1 MKTHRVALATLV
13 ASVFIAG
20 PAHAQPSP
28 PPNDNYL
35 SSTVITEAATT
46 GFSDTQYTDVEDT
59 TLATTQ
65 SDLFNPDRN
74 GLPFGG
80 AGPEPLTCQG
90 ITYGK
95 TIWYD
100 LHPKVDEGLEFEV
113 AGFPTAVT
121 LYQWDVN
128 TSLIV
133 RTVGCQVST
142 TNLNDFVLLRDLEKG
157 KAYTVQI
164 GGVGAGSQADSGT
177 LDVTANFVP
186 DHDGD
191 GIYDQMDACRTLPG
205 VQRFDGC
212 PPTLKP
218 GLSWNANT
226 SSGVRITQM
235 LVTGLPGGS
244 QAQIRCSCRIQQTLK
259 LKGSSTSANA
269 TAGAFVGRTLPVGAT
284 VEIWATHRATGTG
297 EFKYGA
303 IGGYLKY
310 VVNSSGLSVPVKR
323 CLMPGSRVPRTTCP
337 PGGRRPVSHSVADL
351 LRTG

>member
-1 MKTHRVALATLV
+1 M
-13 ASVFIAG
+13 
-20 PAHAQPSP
+20 
-28 PPNDNYL
+28 
-35 SSTVITEAATT
+35 
-46 GFSDTQYTDVEDT
+46 
-59 TLATTQ
+59 
-65 SDLFNPDRN
+65 
-74 GLPFGG
+74 
-80 AGPEPLTCQG
+80 
-90 ITYGK
+90 
-95 TIWYD
+95 
-100 LHPKVDEGLEFEV
+100 
-113 AGFPTAVT
+113 
-121 LYQWDVN
+121 
-128 TSLIV
+128 

-244 QAQIRCSCRIQQTLK
+244 QAPDPL
-259 LKGSSTSANA
+259 
-269 TAGAFVGRTLPVGAT
+269 FVPYPADAEAERLLHLRQCHRRRVRRTDA
-284 VEIWATHRATGTG
+284 
-297 EFKYGA
+297 
-303 IGGYLKY
+303 
-310 VVNSSGLSVPVKR
+310 S
-323 CLMPGSRVPRTTCP
+323 
-337 PGGRRPVSHSVADL
+337 GGRDRRDRGDAPGD
-351 LRTG
+351 RNG

>member
-1 MKTHRVALATLV
+1 M
-13 ASVFIAG
+13 
-20 PAHAQPSP
+20 
-28 PPNDNYL
+28 
-35 SSTVITEAATT
+35 
-46 GFSDTQYTDVEDT
+46 
-59 TLATTQ
+59 
-65 SDLFNPDRN
+65 
-74 GLPFGG
+74 
-80 AGPEPLTCQG
+80 
-90 ITYGK
+90 
-95 TIWYD
+95 
-100 LHPKVDEGLEFEV
+100 
-113 AGFPTAVT
+113 
-121 LYQWDVN
+121 
-128 TSLIV
+128 
-133 RTVGCQVST
+133 
-142 TNLNDFVLLRDLEKG
+142 
-157 KAYTVQI
+157 QI